1 MALDPSVDIG
11 RKVWRSCTHC
21 PNADG
26 LYLLKSNAN
35 LVYVQC
41 PLCHNT
47 WWLDTKFGVQ
57 YLINTRVPEYAMNSM
72 ETFRST
78 PINAGN

>member
-1 MALDPSVDIG
+1 MLIAEQKGVVPMALDPSVDIG

-47 WWLDTKFGVQ
+47 WWLDTGFG
-57 YLINTRVPEYAMNSM
+57 RGGGPDKS
-72 ETFRST
+72 
-78 PINAGN
+78 GNP